1 MDTSSARTP
10 VIGSAIEMNDKKR
23 QTIRMCLLLLLL
35 LRFTRANSSM
45 ASIGAMPKENGPIS
59 EKRYDEF

>member
-23 QTIRMCLLLLLL
+23 QTIRMCLLLL
-35 LRFTRANSSM
+35 RFTRANSSM
-45 ASIGAMPKENGPIS
+45 ASIGATPKENGPIS